1 MEFKENEFDV
11 VVVGGGLGGLT
22 AALHLSKNNLKVCLI
37 EKNTYPHHKVCG
49 EYVSNEILPYLK
61 TLNILPFQHN
71 AKKINRFEISN
82 VQGNIINCDLPL
94 GGFGISRFAFDK
106 ILYDELLTSAQ
117 VYFDTVLEIQ
127 FKNNGFKTITNSG
140 KKFTSVQ
147 VIGAFGKRSNL
158 DIQLKRNFIS
168 QKSPWLAVKG
178 HYEFNMPDNVV
189 TLHNFDGG
197 YCGLS
202 KTETNVVNACYL
214 TTFSSFRKYRNIQE
228 HQKGTMSKNPY
239 LKDFFQKANP
249 LFSRPITISQI
260 SFNKKNL
267 VEDHVLMV
275 GDSAGLIHPL
285 CGNGMAMAIKSAKM
299 VSELILSSDLSK
311 LGEREKME
319 RKYKLLWWREF
330 GPRLRA
336 GRLIQKAL
344 THPINSKIGFNAI
357 KLFPGLLPVIINKT
371 HGSPTV

>member
-1 MEFKENEFDV
+1 MEFKENEFEV

-37 EKNTYPHHKVCG
+37 EKKLYPHHKVCG
-49 EYVSNEILPYLK
+49 EYVSNEILPYLE

-71 AKKINRFEISN
+71 AKKIDRFEISN

-106 ILYDELLTSAQ
+106 LLYDELLKSAE
-117 VYFDTVLEIQ
+117 VHIDTVLGIK
-127 FKNNGFKTITNSG
+127 FKNDRFKTLTKSG
-140 KKFTSVQ
+140 KTFTSDY

-189 TLHNFDGG
+189 ALHNFDGG

-214 TTFSSFRKYRNIQE
+214 TTFSSFKKYGNIEE
-228 HQKGTMSKNPY
+228 HQKGTMSKNPH
-239 LKDFFQKANP
+239 LNDFFQKARP
-249 LFSRPITISQI
+249 LFSRPLSISQI
-260 SFNKKNL
+260 SFNKKKL
-267 VEDHVLMV
+267 VEDHILMV

-285 CGNGMAMAIKSAKM
+285 CGNGMAMAIKSAKI
-299 VSELILSSDLSK
+299 VSELILSSDLSEV
-311 LGEREKME
+311 GERERIEK
-319 RKYKLLWWREF
+319 KYSLLWLREF

-357 KLFPGLLPVIINKT
+357 KLFPGLLPLIIKKT
-371 HGSPTV
+371 HGSPTI